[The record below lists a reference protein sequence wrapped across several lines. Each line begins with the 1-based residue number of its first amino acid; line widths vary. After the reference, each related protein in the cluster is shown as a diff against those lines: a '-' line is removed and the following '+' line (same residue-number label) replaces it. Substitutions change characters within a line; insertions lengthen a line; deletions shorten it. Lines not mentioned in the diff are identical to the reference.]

1 MVREIVRDTIFLQ
14 QKSEPAGKEDRGVI
28 TDLVDT
34 LLANA
39 DRCVGLAANMIGYN
53 KTVLAAVIGGKITVM
68 INPVITDRSSAV
80 YDTEEGCLSLA
91 GLRKVKRHR
100 IITVEYLDKSFKKKK
115 GTYRDFDAEIIQHEI
130 DHFSGILI

>member
-1 MVREIVRDTIFLQ
+1 MVREIVRDTLFLQ
-14 QKSEPAGKEDRGVI
+14 QKSEPATRDDRGVV
-28 TDLVDT
+28 TDLADT

-53 KTVLAAVIGGKITVM
+53 KTILAAVLGGKITVM
-68 INPVITDRSSAV
+68 INPVITDRSAAE
-80 YDTEEGCLSLA
+80 YETEEGCLSLS
-91 GLRKVKRHR
+91 GVRKVKRSK

-115 GTYRDFDAEIIQHEI
+115 ATYRDFDAEIIQHEI

>member
-1 MVREIVRDTIFLQ
+1 MVREIVRDTVFLQ
-14 QKSEPAGKEDRGVI
+14 QKSVPATRDDRGVI

-34 LLANA
+34 LLANS

-53 KTVLAAVIGGKITVM
+53 KTILAAVIGGKVTVM
-68 INPVITDRSSAV
+68 VNPVITDRSSSEYEA
-80 YDTEEGCLSLA
+80 EEGCLSLTGA
-91 GLRKVKRHR
+91 RKVKRNK
-100 IITVEYLDKSFKKKK
+100 IISVEYLDKSFKKRK